1 MLMNHTRV
9 PKVDRRIAN
18 VSLYDNCAICL
29 FVCLFSVLSKQL
41 EYITVGH
48 KTVAI

>member
-29 FVCLFSVLSKQL
+29 FVFGPL
-41 EYITVGH
+41 EAAGIYYSRT
-48 KTVAI
+48 